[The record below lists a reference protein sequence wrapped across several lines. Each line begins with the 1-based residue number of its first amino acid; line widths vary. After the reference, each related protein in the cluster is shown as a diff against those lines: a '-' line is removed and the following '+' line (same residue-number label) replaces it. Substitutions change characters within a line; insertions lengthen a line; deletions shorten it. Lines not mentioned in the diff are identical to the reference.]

1 MKEKKKSKTSTERSE
16 IYRRKNRKIGLYE
29 TNVLIPDTDVAR
41 AEIKHKAAELVA
53 RYKK

>member
-1 MKEKKKSKTSTERSE
+1 MTDKKKPTTSTERSE
-16 IYRRKNRKIGLYE
+16 IYRRKNREIGLYE
-29 TNVLIPDTDVAR
+29 TSVLIPDTDVAR

>member
-1 MKEKKKSKTSTERSE
+1 MTDKKKPTTSTERSQV
-16 IYRRKNRKIGLYE
+16 YRAKHRKVGLYE
-29 TNVLIPDTDVAR
+29 TSVLIPDTDVAR